1 MVSRPRARSDPYRK
15 VGMRRRFLLASW
27 LVAAAGL
34 VARAVEVQ
42 LFERRAW
49 TAQAAAQHK
58 KSKTIPAPRGRIL
71 DRNGSELA
79 VSHWRASVA
88 VAPGE
93 VLDRDFVQAALVEH
107 LGVRRR
113 TARRA
118 TDPARSWRVVPGRYS
133 ATQVAGLRGVRGVH
147 VERELRRLYPR
158 EELARGIL
166 GFVVDR
172 RGSGGVE
179 QTMDSVLA
187 GQEGSE
193 IVARDNQGREIPG
206 QVVEVHPPVPGRDVV
221 LTIDVDVQAI
231 AEEML
236 SSAVDDND
244 ARGGDL
250 IVTDPGTGEILA
262 MASIVDGSQTGLS
275 AVNTTFEPGST
286 VKPFTSAALLQHGVA
301 ALDDSV
307 DTGDG
312 TWVVQGRRITDI
324 EGGGWLTLHEV
335 IRQSSNTGI
344 AKFAARLTPAQQ
356 YTTFRDFGF
365 GARTGILLP
374 GEASGLLRRPELWS
388 GQSGHSLSFG
398 YELAVTPLQMAMAF
412 GALANG
418 GTLMEPRL
426 VGQVGNVDGRPARF
440 SRPRGIRRA
449 VPRWVAEQLTPV
461 LVDVVESGTATR
473 ARMSSFLVAG
483 KSGTTRAVG
492 PDGRYEPGAYH
503 ASFGAYFPADDPQ
516 LLFFVKLDRPQD
528 GYYGGATAAPVT
540 RAMLETLLS
549 ARQAPLDRRALALA
563 QRERGPTP
571 SSTPQVRFAM
581 TGNALEGGAG
591 PGWSSWP
598 DAVGIERSAPNRPMT
613 VPALSGAP
621 MRVALRHLHKM
632 GLRVRVEGHGPVAA
646 TLPPGGGAVHAGD
659 TVRVVGRGG

>member
-1 MVSRPRARSDPYRK
+1 MSRPRARSDPYRK
-15 VGMRRRFLLASW
+15 VRLRCRFLLASW

-34 VARAVEVQ
+34 VARAAEVQ
-42 LFERRAW
+42 VVERAAW
-49 TAQAAAQHK
+49 TAGALAQHQ

-71 DRNGSELA
+71 DRNGNELA

-93 VLDRDFVQAALVEH
+93 IRDRELVQAALVEH

-113 TARRA
+113 TARNA
-118 TDPARSWRVVPGRYS
+118 TDPARPWRVVPGRYS
-133 ATQVAGLRGVRGVH
+133 ATQVAGLRGVRGLH

-158 EELARGIL
+158 EGLARGII
-166 GFVVDR
+166 GSVVDQK
-172 RGSGGVE
+172 GSGGVE

-187 GQEGSE
+187 GQAGSE

-206 QVVEVHPPVPGRDVV
+206 QVVEVRPPAPGRDVL
-221 LTIDVDVQAI
+221 LTIDMDVQAI

-236 SSAVDDND
+236 SSAVEDTD

-250 IVTDPGTGEILA
+250 IVTDPATGEILA
-262 MASIVDGSQTGLS
+262 MSSISDGGRTSLS
-275 AVNTTFEPGST
+275 AVNTSYEPGST
-286 VKPFTSAALLQHGVA
+286 VKPFTSAALLQHGA
-301 ALDDSV
+301 AELDDSV

-312 TWVVQGRRITDI
+312 TWTVQGRRITDI
-324 EGGGWLTLHEV
+324 DGGGWLTLHEV

-344 AKFAARLTPAQQ
+344 AKFASRLTPAQQ

-365 GARTGILLP
+365 GTRTGVLLP
-374 GEASGLLRRPELWS
+374 GEASGLLRRPEQWS

-412 GALANG
+412 GVLANG
-418 GTLMEPRL
+418 GMLMEPRL
-426 VGQVGNVDGRPARF
+426 VKQVGSADGRSARF
-440 SRPRGIRRA
+440 ARPRGIRQV
-449 VPRWVAEQLTPV
+449 VPRWVTEQLTPV

-483 KSGTTRAVG
+483 KSGTARAVG
-492 PDGRYEPGAYH
+492 SNGRYERGAYH

-516 LLFFVKLDRPQD
+516 LLFFVKLNRPQG

-540 RAMLETLLS
+540 RAMLESLLS
-549 ARQAPLDRRALALA
+549 ARQVPLDRRALALA
-563 QRERGPTP
+563 QRERGPSP
-571 SSTPQVRFAM
+571 SSTPLVRFAM
-581 TGNALEGGAG
+581 AGATGPSRDWDGAVPDGRRGAEGL
-591 PGWSSWP
+591 
-598 DAVGIERSAPNRPMT
+598 MT
-613 VPALSGAP
+613 LPALDGAP
-621 MRVALRHLHKM
+621 MRVALRQLHKM

-646 TLPPGGGAVHAGD
+646 TLPAGGRAVRAGD
-659 TVRVVGRGG
+659 TIRVLGLGK